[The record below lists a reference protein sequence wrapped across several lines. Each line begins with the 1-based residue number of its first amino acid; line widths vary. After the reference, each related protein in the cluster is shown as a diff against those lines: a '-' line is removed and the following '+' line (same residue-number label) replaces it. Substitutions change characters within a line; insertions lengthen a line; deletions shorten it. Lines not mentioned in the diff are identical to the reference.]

1 MQNATLNSAPFKTLR
16 AVMRSMKNRLIA
28 ILLAALPLVALA
40 QPAPPPTSILFLSAA
55 PTQPGKF
62 DRLKDVAAREGVQ
75 VEARFIEK
83 FTGQEKA
90 GDFAGFGLIVIDAPY
105 GAAQGAAKAGLA
117 PLLPQITTPWVWMQS
132 SGPEAK
138 GMDAAVM
145 KTLHTYYSN
154 GGRAN
159 FAEFFCQV
167 NAQVFK
173 QSTRACAPPQIFPD
187 AGIYHPDYAG
197 RVFSTLDE
205 FLAWK
210 KPTNGQPVV
219 AILFHQAHFASEL
232 TGFLDDTIRRIEAAG
247 ALALPIYAPALTN
260 GTVTRLLTPTAPSGR
275 GAGGEGKPFA
285 DVLINT
291 QIMLN
296 AEGRHSEFETLG
308 IPVIQAMPYRRGEQ
322 ADWEKDT
329 AGVTNMDIPFY
340 LAQPEYAG
348 ITDPLIAAYSRKS
361 DGDIVAIDYQL
372 QSVVNKAMNLSR
384 LRHLPNAE
392 KKTAIFFWNYPPGEK
407 NLGASFLNLPR
418 SMENTLRAIK
428 SAGYATETPDAP
440 QLTLLLQRL
449 LAPYYRDGELE
460 PLLRDGLAELMPV
473 AAYRRWFET
482 LPAETREKIIARFG
496 QPEDSAM
503 VVQHQ
508 GQAHFVIP
516 RLKLGNTVILPQPP
530 RGEKKDDKEK
540 AIYHSTAAPLN
551 HFYLAAY
558 LWAREVH
565 GAHALVHYGTH
576 GSQEWTP
583 GKERGLSIFDSPYL
597 LLGDVP
603 VIYPYIVDDIGEAL
617 QTKRRG
623 RATVISHS
631 TPPFAPAGLHGE
643 INRLHD
649 LLHAWLNMTEGE
661 VRDKTR
667 DEIVRVTLE
676 NRIDRDMAWEPARIR
691 GNFREF
697 ADALHIQLH
706 DLALANQPLGLAVF
720 GLPAESDLRLFTVM
734 QMLGKPLIAAL
745 QPDDPEEMIVGDYKK
760 LRDTPA
766 WKLLDK
772 HVRQGEP
779 YTGNAKV
786 GEMLAKAREYWL
798 NLTQT
803 REMQNFL
810 QALEGRYIPTSYGG
824 DPVKNPDALPTGR
837 NLYGFDPSRVPTQA
851 AWEAGREGTEKLIA
865 QYREKHGEYPKK
877 LAFSLWSVETMR
889 HFGVLEAQAF
899 AALGFKPKWDE
910 GGRVIGIEAIP
921 AVELKRPRVDVVLSA
936 TGLYRDHFP
945 NVMRWLAQAAAQAA
959 ALNEP
964 DNPVAAHSR
973 EIEARLIARGVE
985 AGQARRMADTRI
997 FSNRSGSYGTGL
1009 DDATLASGTWG
1020 TGKNGKEDRAA
1031 GDKKLADLYLS
1042 RMQYAYGP
1050 DEKEWGSLPPGAA
1063 QGVNLYAENLKGVQA
1078 ALLSRSSNLYGM
1090 LTTDD
1095 PFQYLGGIGLA
1106 VRSLTGKSP
1115 ELYIS
1120 NLRESGAP
1128 KIETAAGFLA
1138 KELKTRQFHPGWI
1151 EAMKKEGYS
1160 GALNMLDAVNNLWGW
1175 QAVAPETVRN
1185 DQWDELK
1192 AVYVDDKYKL
1202 GMKNWFER
1210 NHPHAQA
1217 QMIERMLEAARKGY
1231 WQTDAKSLKALAQR
1245 YRELARRFDV
1255 RTDNRKFTEYAS
1267 RLAGAGMA
1275 GYGLSATA
1283 RAVQSAPSP
1292 QAKAKAE
1299 TAQAAPKPV
1308 PVLPSPPQPTIVTGR
1323 QMVKQTAA
1331 QVPSRLASLSGVGL
1345 VFIAMA
1351 LGAWRRQRIYSL
1363 NQ

>member
-1 MQNATLNSAPFKTLR
+1 M
-16 AVMRSMKNRLIA
+16 MR
-28 ILLAALPLVALA
+28 LAGIWRSVVLVLCTMLPLMALA
-40 QPAPPPTSILFLSAA
+40 QPVPAAVLFLSAA

-62 DRLKDVAAREGVQ
+62 ERLKDIAVREGVRIETRF
-75 VEARFIEK
+75 VER

-90 GDFAGFGLIVIDAPY
+90 SDFAGFGLIVIDAPY
-105 GAAQGAAKAGLA
+105 GSGQGVAKERLA
-117 PLLPQITTPWVWMQS
+117 PLLPHVTAPWVWMQA

-138 GMDAAVM
+138 GVDAAAM

-167 NAQVFK
+167 NTLVFK
-173 QSTRACAPPQIFPD
+173 HAVRACAPPQVFPE

-197 RVFSTLDE
+197 RVFPTLDE

-210 KPTNGQPVV
+210 KPKNGQPVI

-232 TGFLDDTIRRIEAAG
+232 TGFLDDSIRRIEAAG
-247 ALALPIYAPALTN
+247 ALALPIYTPAMTD
-260 GTVTRLLTPTAPSGR
+260 GAITRLLMR
-275 GAGGEGKPFA
+275 DGKPFA

-296 AEGRHSEFETLG
+296 AEGRRTEFAALG

-322 ADWEKDT
+322 ADWEQDT
-329 AGVTNMDIPFY
+329 AGVTTMDIPFY

-348 ITDPLIAAYSRKS
+348 ITDPLIAAYSRKA

-372 QSVVNKAMNLSR
+372 QSVVNKAINLAR
-384 LRHLPNAE
+384 LQHLPNAE

-418 SMENTLRAIK
+418 SMENTLRAMK
-428 SAGYATETPDAP
+428 GAGYTIEAPDAT

-449 LAPYYRDGELE
+449 LTPLYRDGELE
-460 PLLRDGLAELMPV
+460 PLLREGLAELMPV

-482 LPAETREKIIARFG
+482 LPAGTREKIIARFG
-496 QPEDSAM
+496 EPEQSAM
-503 VVQHQ
+503 VVRRQ
-508 GQAHFVIP
+508 GQAYFVIP
-516 RLKLGNTVILPQPP
+516 RLRLGNTVILPQPP
-530 RGEKKDDKEK
+530 RGERKDDKEK

-558 LWAREVH
+558 LWARE
-565 GAHALVHYGTH
+565 AHDADAIVHYGTH

-583 GKERGLSIFDSPYL
+583 GKERGLSIYDSPYL

-623 RATVISHS
+623 RATVISHA

-643 INRLHD
+643 INHLHD

-667 DEIVRVTLE
+667 DEIIRVTLE
-676 NRIDRDMAWEPARIR
+676 NKIERDMAWEPARIR
-691 GNFREF
+691 ANFSEF
-697 ADALHIQLH
+697 GDALHIQLH

-720 GLPAESDLRLFTVM
+720 GQPAASDLRLFTVM
-734 QMLGKPLIAAL
+734 QMLGKPLLAAL
-745 QPDDPEEMIVGDYKK
+745 QPDDPEEMIVGDYQK
-760 LRDTPA
+760 LRDTTA

-779 YTGNAKV
+779 YSGDEKPGDAIPASGISAGHDAKASMSGV
-786 GEMLAKAREYWL
+786 KLGEMLAKAREYWL

-810 QALEGRYIPTSYGG
+810 LALEGRYIPTSYGG

-851 AWEAGREGTEKLIA
+851 AWDAGRAQTEKLIA

-899 AALGFKPKWDE
+899 AALGFKPRWDA

-921 AVELKRPRVDVVLSA
+921 AAELKRPRVDVVLSA

-959 ALNEP
+959 ALDEP
-964 DNPVAAHSR
+964 GNPVVGHSR
-973 EIEARLIARGVE
+973 EIEAGLLKRGVE
-985 AGQARRMADTRI
+985 AGLARRLADTRI
-997 FSNRSGSYGTGL
+997 FSNASGSYGTGL
-1009 DDATLASGTWG
+1009 DDATLASDTWG
-1020 TGKNGKEDRAA
+1020 SGSNGKEDRAA
-1031 GDKKLADLYLS
+1031 GDRKLAGLYLA

-1050 DEKEWGSLPPGAA
+1050 IEAEWGSLPAGAA

-1078 ALLSRSSNLYGM
+1078 ALLARSSNLYGM

-1120 NLRESGAP
+1120 NLRDSAAP
-1128 KIETAAGFLA
+1128 RTETAAGFLA
-1138 KELKTRQFHPGWI
+1138 KELRTRQFHPGWI
-1151 EAMKKEGYS
+1151 AAMKEEGYS

-1202 GMKNWFER
+1202 GMQEWFEK

-1231 WQTDAKSLKALAQR
+1231 WQADAKSLKALAQR
-1245 YRELARRFDV
+1245 YWELAQRFDV
-1255 RTDNRKFTEYAS
+1255 RTDNRKLSAYTEK
-1267 RLAGAGMA
+1267 LAGPGVA
-1275 GYGLSATA
+1275 GYGLAAPAGGGATQ
-1283 RAVQSAPSP
+1283 RAPSP
-1292 QAKAKAE
+1292 QAKVQAE
-1299 TAQAAPKPV
+1299 TSQSV
-1308 PVLPSPPQPTIVTGR
+1308 PQSPPPQPKIVTGQ
-1323 QMVKQTAA
+1323 QMVKQTASKLQA
-1331 QVPSRLASLSGVGL
+1331 GLPGVGL
-1345 VFIAMA
+1345 VLLAMA
-1351 LGAWRRQRIYSL
+1351 LGAWRRQRF
-1363 NQ
+1363 QFQPKF

>member
-1 MQNATLNSAPFKTLR
+1 M
-16 AVMRSMKNRLIA
+16 MRLAGLWRVVVLMLSM
-28 ILLAALPLVALA
+28 ILSPMVLA
-40 QPAPPPTSILFLSAA
+40 QSVPSSVLFISAQ

-62 DRLKDVAAREGVQ
+62 ERLKDIAAQEGVRIEVRF
-75 VEARFIEK
+75 VER

-90 GDFAGFGLIVIDAPY
+90 GDFAGFGLIIIDAPY
-105 GAAQGAAKAGLA
+105 GSGQGVVKERLT
-117 PLLPQITTPWVWMQS
+117 PLLPQVTTPWVWMQA
-132 SGPEAK
+132 SGPETK
-138 GMDAAVM
+138 GVDAAAM

-167 NAQVFK
+167 NALVFK
-173 QSTRACAPPQIFPD
+173 HTTRICAPPQVFPD
-187 AGIYHPDYAG
+187 AGIYHHDYAG
-197 RVFSTLDE
+197 RVFPTLEEFMAWKSTLI
-205 FLAWK
+205 
-210 KPTNGQPVV
+210 PTLSREERGLSGRPVV

-232 TGFLDDTIRRIEAAG
+232 TGFLDDSIRRIEAAG
-247 ALALPIYAPALTN
+247 ALALPIYAPAMTD
-260 GTVTRLLTPTAPSGR
+260 GAITRLVSR
-275 GAGGEGKPFA
+275 DGKPFA

-296 AEGRHSEFETLG
+296 AEGRRTEFEALG

-329 AGVTNMDIPFY
+329 AGVTTMDIPFY
-340 LAQPEYAG
+340 LSQPEYAG

-361 DGDIVAIDYQL
+361 DGDIVAVDYQL
-372 QSVVNKAMNLSR
+372 QSVVNKAINLAR

-418 SMENTLRAIK
+418 SMENTLRAMK
-428 SAGYATETPDAP
+428 GAGYTIETPDAP

-449 LAPYYRDGELE
+449 LTPLYRDGELE
-460 PLLRDGLAELMPV
+460 PLLREGLAELMPV
-473 AAYRRWFET
+473 ATYRRWFET

-496 QPEDSAM
+496 EPEQSSM
-503 VVQHQ
+503 VVRRQ
-508 GQAHFVIP
+508 GQAYFAIP
-516 RLKLGNTVILPQPP
+516 RLQLGNTVILPQPP
-530 RGEKKDDKEK
+530 RGEKNDDKEK

-558 LWAREVH
+558 LWAREAH
-565 GAHALVHYGTH
+565 GSNAIVHYGTH

-583 GKERGLSIFDSPYL
+583 GKERGLSIYDSPYL

-623 RATVISHS
+623 RATVISHA

-649 LLHAWLNMTEGE
+649 LLHTWLNMTEGE

-667 DEIVRVTLE
+667 DAVIRVTLE
-676 NRIDRDMAWEPARIR
+676 NKIDRDMAWDSGKDGARIR
-691 GNFREF
+691 ANFKEF

-706 DLALANQPLGLAVF
+706 DLALANQPLGLATF

-734 QMLGKPLIAAL
+734 QMLGNPLLAAL
-745 QPDDPEEMIVGDYKK
+745 QPDDPEEMIVGDYQK
-760 LRDTPA
+760 LRDTPV

-779 YTGNAKV
+779 YVGEGKPGDAKT
-786 GEMLAKAREYWL
+786 GEMLARAREYWL

-803 REMQNFL
+803 LEMKNFIK
-810 QALEGRYIPTSYGG
+810 ALEGRYTPTSYGG
-824 DPVKNPDALPTGR
+824 DPIKNPDALPTGR
-837 NLYGFDPSRVPTQA
+837 NLYGFDPSRVPTQV

-899 AALGFKPKWDE
+899 AALGFKPKWDA
-910 GGRVIGIEAIP
+910 GGRVIGIEVIP
-921 AVELKRPRVDVVLSA
+921 AAELKRPRVDVVLSA

-959 ALNEP
+959 ALDEP
-964 DNPVAAHSR
+964 GNPVAAHSR
-973 EIEARLIARGVE
+973 EIEAGLLKRGVE
-985 AGQARRMADTRI
+985 AGLAQRLAGTRI
-997 FSNRSGSYGTGL
+997 FSNQSGSYGTGL
-1009 DDATLASGTWG
+1009 DDATLASDTWG
-1020 TGKNGKEDRAA
+1020 VGKGGKEDRAA
-1031 GDKKLADLYLS
+1031 GDKKLASLYLS
-1042 RMQYAYGP
+1042 RMQYAYGT
-1050 DEKEWGSLPPGAA
+1050 DEKEWGSLPSGAA

-1095 PFQYLGGIGLA
+1095 PFQYLGGISLA

-1128 KIETAAGFLA
+1128 RMETAAGFLA
-1138 KELKTRQFHPGWI
+1138 KELRTRQFHPGWI
-1151 EAMKKEGYS
+1151 AAMKKEGYS

-1202 GMKNWFER
+1202 GMKNWFEK

-1231 WQTDAKSLKALAQR
+1231 WQTDAENLEALAQR

-1255 RTDNRKFTEYAS
+1255 RTDNRKFTEYAGK
-1267 RLAGAGMA
+1267 LAGMT
-1275 GYGLSATA
+1275 GYGLSVTP
-1283 RAVQSAPSP
+1283 RAAQGAPSP
-1292 QAKAKAE
+1292 QAKAE
-1299 TAQAAPKPV
+1299 TAQAVPKPT
-1308 PVLPSPPQPTIVTGR
+1308 PVPQPPLPKIVTGQ
-1323 QMVKQTAA
+1323 QMVKQTAVQA
-1331 QVPSRLASLSGVGL
+1331 PSWLASLPGIGL
-1345 VFIAMA
+1345 ILLAMA
-1351 LGAWRRQRIYSL
+1351 LGAWRRQRIQFPTKPLSI
-1363 NQ
+1363 

>member
-1 MQNATLNSAPFKTLR
+1 
-16 AVMRSMKNRLIA
+16 MKNRLIA

-40 QPAPPPTSILFLSAA
+40 QPAPPPASRSVLFLSAA

-62 DRLKDVAAREGVQ
+62 ERLKDVAAREGVQ
-75 VEARFIEK
+75 VEARFMEK

-105 GAAQGAAKAGLA
+105 GAAQGVAKVRLA
-117 PLLPQITTPWVWMQS
+117 PLLPQVTTPWVWMQN

-197 RVFSTLDE
+197 RVFTTPEE

-210 KPTNGQPVV
+210 KPTAGQPVIS
-219 AILFHQAHFASEL
+219 ILFHQAHFSSEL
-232 TGFLDDTIRRIEAAG
+232 TGFLDDTIRRLEAAG
-247 ALALPIYAPALTN
+247 AVALPIYAPAMTN
-260 GTVTRLLTPTAPSGR
+260 GAITRLVAR
-275 GAGGEGKPFA
+275 DGKPYA

-296 AEGRHSEFETLG
+296 AEGRRTEFEALG

-322 ADWEKDT
+322 VDWEKDA
-329 AGVTNMDIPFY
+329 AGVTTLDIPFY
-340 LAQPEYAG
+340 LSQPEYAG
-348 ITDPLIAAYSRKS
+348 ITDPIIAAYSRKS
-361 DGDIVAIDYQL
+361 DGDIVAIGYQL
-372 QSVVNKAMNLSR
+372 QSVVNKAMNLAR
-384 LRHLPNAE
+384 LKHLPNAE
-392 KKTAIFFWNYPPGEK
+392 KRTAIFFWNYPPGEK

-418 SMENTLRAIK
+418 SMENTLGAMK
-428 SAGYATETPDAP
+428 KAGYVTETPGVT

-449 LAPYYRDGELE
+449 LAPLYRDGQLE
-460 PLLRDGLAELMPV
+460 PLLRDGLAARLPMSR
-473 AAYRRWFET
+473 YRAWFDA
-482 LPAETREKIIARFG
+482 LPAQVKEEITARFG
-496 QPEDSAM
+496 APEKSSMAM
-503 VVQHQ
+503 REN
-508 GQAHFVIP
+508 GEWFFVIP
-516 RLKLGNTVILPQPP
+516 RLNLGNTVILPQSP
-530 RGEKKDDKEK
+530 RGDKSDDKEK
-540 AIYHSTAAPLN
+540 ALYHSTQTPLN
-551 HFYLAAY
+551 HFYLAVY

-583 GKERGLSIFDSPYL
+583 GKERGLSIYDSPYL
-597 LLGDVP
+597 LLSDVP
-603 VIYPYIVDDIGEAL
+603 VIYPYIVDDVGEAL

-643 INRLHD
+643 INHLHD

-667 DEIVRVTLE
+667 DEIIRVTVH
-676 NRIDRDMAWEPARIR
+676 NKIDRDMVWEPARIR
-691 GNFREF
+691 DNFKAF

-706 DLALANQPLGLAVF
+706 DLALANQPLGLATF
-720 GLPAESDLRLFTVM
+720 GMPAESDLRLFTVM
-734 QMLGKPLIAAL
+734 QMLGKPLLAAL

-779 YTGNAKV
+779 ITGDAKL
-786 GEMLAKAREYWL
+786 GEMLAKARDYWL

-803 REMQNFL
+803 LEMSNL
-810 QALEGRYIPTSYGG
+810 LAALEGRYIPTSYGG
-824 DPVKNPDALPTGR
+824 DPIKNPDALPTGR

-865 QYREKHGEYPKK
+865 QYREKHGQWPKK
-877 LAFSLWSVETMR
+877 LAFTLWSVETMR

-899 AALGFKPKWDE
+899 AALGFKPLWDA

-921 AVELKRPRVDVVLSA
+921 AAELKRPRVDVVLSA

-959 ALNEP
+959 ALDEP

-973 EIEARLIARGVE
+973 EIEARLITRGVE
-985 AGQARRMADTRI
+985 AGQARRLADTRI
-997 FSNRSGSYGTGL
+997 FSNQSGSYGTGL
-1009 DDATLASGTWG
+1009 DDATLASDTWG

-1031 GDKKLADLYLS
+1031 GDKKLAELYLG

-1050 DEKEWGSLPPGAA
+1050 DEKEWGSLPTGAA
-1063 QGVNLYAENLKGVQA
+1063 QSVNLYAENLKGVQA

-1106 VRSLTGKSP
+1106 VRHLSGKSP

-1128 KIETAAGFLA
+1128 RMETAAGFLA
-1138 KELKTRQFHPGWI
+1138 KELRTRYFHPGWI

-1160 GALNMLDAVNNLWGW
+1160 GALNMLNTVNNLWGW
-1175 QAVAPETVRN
+1175 QAVSPEVVRN
-1185 DQWDELK
+1185 DQWDEMRD
-1192 AVYVDDKYKL
+1192 VYVNDKYKL
-1202 GMKNWFER
+1202 GMKDWFER

-1217 QMIERMLEAARKGY
+1217 QIIERMLEAARKGY
-1231 WQTDAKSLKALAQR
+1231 WQTDAKSIASLAQR
-1245 YRELARRFDV
+1245 YQELAARFDV
-1255 RTDNRKFTEYAS
+1255 KSDNRKFTEFAAK
-1267 RLAGAGMA
+1267 LA
-1275 GYGLSATA
+1275 GYGLTA
-1283 RAVQSAPSP
+1283 PTGNRA
-1292 QAKAKAE
+1292 
-1299 TAQAAPKPV
+1299 AQAAPPPRAQAAPPAPV
-1308 PVLPSPPQPTIVTGR
+1308 PPPPQPNHVTGQR
-1323 QMVKQTAA
+1323 LEKQTA
-1331 QVPSRLASLSGVGL
+1331 PSPDWLTGLPGLSLAFLALG
-1345 VFIAMA
+1345 
-1351 LGAWRRQRIYSL
+1351 LGAWRRQRI
-1363 NQ
+1363 

>member
-1 MQNATLNSAPFKTLR
+1 
-16 AVMRSMKNRLIA
+16 MRGLTW
-28 ILLAALPLVALA
+28 LLLFVLPVLA
-40 QPAPPPTSILFLSAA
+40 WAQSTPQPTPADVLFLSAA

-62 DRLKDVAAREGVQ
+62 ERLKDIAAREGVR
-75 VEARFIEK
+75 VEARFVEK

-90 GDFAGFGLIVIDAPY
+90 GDLKGFGLIVIDAPY
-105 GAAQGAAKAGLA
+105 GAAQGAAKARLA
-117 PLLPQITTPWVWMQS
+117 PLLPQITMPWVWMQS

-138 GMDAAVM
+138 GVDAAAM

-159 FAEFFCQV
+159 FAEFFCLV
-167 NAQVFK
+167 KAQVFK
-173 QSTRACAPPQIFPD
+173 QSTRACAPPQLFPD

-197 RVFSTLDE
+197 RVFTTLEE

-210 KPTNGQPVV
+210 KPTAGQPVISV
-219 AILFHQAHFASEL
+219 LFHQAHFASEL
-232 TGFLDDTIRRIEAAG
+232 TGFLDDTIRRLEAAG
-247 ALALPIYAPALTN
+247 AVALPIYAPAMAN
-260 GTVTRLLTPTAPSGR
+260 GAITRLVAR
-275 GAGGEGKPFA
+275 DGKPFA

-291 QIMLN
+291 QIVLN
-296 AEGRHSEFETLG
+296 AEGRRTEFENLG

-322 ADWEKDT
+322 ADWEKDQI
-329 AGVTNMDIPFY
+329 GVSTLDIPFF

-348 ITDPLIAAYSRKS
+348 ITDPIIAAYSRKS

-372 QSVVNKAMNLSR
+372 QSVVNKAMNLAR
-384 LRHLPNAE
+384 LKHLPNAE

-407 NLGASFLNLPR
+407 NLGASFLNLPK
-418 SMENTLRAIK
+418 SLENTLGAMK
-428 SAGYATETPDAP
+428 NAGYVTETPEATH
-440 QLTLLLQRL
+440 LTLLLQRL
-449 LAPYYRDGELE
+449 LAPQYRDGQLE
-460 PLLRDGLAELMPV
+460 PLLRDGLTARLPMSR
-473 AAYRRWFET
+473 YRAWFDA
-482 LPAETREKIIARFG
+482 LPAHVREPITARFG
-496 QPEDSAM
+496 APEKSSMA
-503 VVQHQ
+503 VQKN
-508 GQAHFVIP
+508 GEWFFVIP
-516 RLKLGNTVILPQPP
+516 RLNLGNTVILPQPP
-530 RGEKKDDKEK
+530 RSEKSDDQEK
-540 AIYHSTAAPLN
+540 ALYHSTQTPLN
-551 HFYLAAY
+551 HFYLAVY

-565 GAHALVHYGTH
+565 GAHTLVHYGTH

-583 GKERGLSIFDSPYL
+583 GKERGLSIYDSPYL

-603 VIYPYIVDDIGEAL
+603 VIYPYIVDNIGEAL

-623 RATVISHS
+623 RATVISHA

-667 DEIVRVTLE
+667 DEIIRVTVH
-676 NRIDRDMAWEPARIR
+676 NKIDRDMAWAPARIR
-691 GNFREF
+691 DEFKDF

-706 DLALANQPLGLAVF
+706 DLALANQPLGLATF
-720 GLPAESDLRLFTVM
+720 GLPAESDHRLSTVM
-734 QMLGKPLIAAL
+734 QMLGKHFLAAIS
-745 QPDDPEEMIVGDYKK
+745 PEDPEEMFVGDYTK
-760 LRDTPA
+760 LKETPA

-779 YTGNAKV
+779 YVGDGKPGDAKL

-803 REMQNFL
+803 LEMKHFL
-810 QALEGRYIPTSYGG
+810 AALEGRYIPTSYGG
-824 DPVKNPDALPTGR
+824 DPIKNPDALPTGR

-877 LAFSLWSVETMR
+877 LAFTLWSVETMR

-899 AALGFKPKWDE
+899 AALGFKPLWDA
-910 GGRVIGIEAIP
+910 GGRVIGVTAIP
-921 AVELKRPRVDVVLSA
+921 AAELKRPRVDVVLSA

-945 NVMRWLAQAAAQAA
+945 NVMHWLAQAAAQAA
-959 ALNEP
+959 ALDEP

-973 EIEARLIARGVE
+973 EIEAGLLKRGVE
-985 AGQARRMADTRI
+985 AGQARRLADTRI
-997 FSNRSGSYGTGL
+997 FSNQSGSYGTGL
-1009 DDATLASGTWG
+1009 DDATLASDTWG

-1031 GDKKLADLYLS
+1031 GDKKLADLYLG

-1050 DEKEWGSLPPGAA
+1050 DEKEWGSLPAGAA

-1106 VRSLTGKSP
+1106 VRHLSGKSP

-1128 KIETAAGFLA
+1128 RMETAAGFLA
-1138 KELKTRQFHPGWI
+1138 KELKTRYFHPGWI

-1160 GALNMLDAVNNLWGW
+1160 GALNMLDTVNNMWGW

-1185 DQWDELK
+1185 DQWDEFK

-1202 GMKNWFER
+1202 GMKDWFEK

-1217 QMIERMLEAARKGY
+1217 QIIERMLEAARKDY
-1231 WQTDAKSLKALAQR
+1231 WQADAKTVRELAQR
-1245 YRELARRFDV
+1245 YQELARRFDV
-1255 RTDNRKFTEYAS
+1255 QSDNRKFTEFAAS
-1267 RLAGAGMA
+1267 LA
-1275 GYGLSATA
+1275 GYGLTA
-1283 RAVQSAPSP
+1283 PAGKRPAQSAPPPPTAEAAQPVPQSP
-1292 QAKAKAE
+1292 PPPQSNRVTGQRLEKQT
-1299 TAQAAPKPV
+1299 TAQA
-1308 PVLPSPPQPTIVTGR
+1308 PSQF
-1323 QMVKQTAA
+1323 
-1331 QVPSRLASLSGVGL
+1331 ASLPGIGL
-1345 VFIAMA
+1345 VLLAMT
-1351 LGAWRRQRIYSL
+1351 LGAWRRQRASYLAAS
-1363 NQ
+1363 

>member
-1 MQNATLNSAPFKTLR
+1 MQNATLNPPPVKTLLT
-16 AVMRSMKNRLIA
+16 VMRSMKNRLTA

-40 QPAPPPTSILFLSAA
+40 QAAPPPAPKSVLFLSAA

-62 DRLKDVAAREGVQ
+62 ERLKDIGAREGVR
-75 VEARFIEK
+75 VEARFVEG
-83 FTGQEKA
+83 FSGQEKA
-90 GDFAGFGLIVIDAPY
+90 GDFAGFDLIVIDAPY
-105 GAAQGAAKAGLA
+105 GAAQGVTKVRLA
-117 PLLPQITTPWVWMQS
+117 PLLPQVTTPWVWMQN
-132 SGPEAK
+132 SGPQAK

-159 FAEFFCQV
+159 FAEFFCQM

-173 QSTRACAPPQIFPD
+173 QSTRACAPPQLFPD
-187 AGIYHPDYAG
+187 AGIYRPDYAG
-197 RVFSTLDE
+197 RVFTTLEE

-210 KPTNGQPVV
+210 GTLTPTLSQGERGLSGRPVV

-232 TGFLDDTIRRIEAAG
+232 TGFLDDTIRRLEAAG
-247 ALALPIYAPALTN
+247 AVALPIYAPAMTN
-260 GTVTRLLTPTAPSGR
+260 GAITRLVAR
-275 GAGGEGKPFA
+275 DGKPFA

-296 AEGRHSEFETLG
+296 AEGRRSEFEALG

-329 AGVTNMDIPFY
+329 AGVTTMDIPFY

-372 QSVVNKAMNLSR
+372 QSVVNKAINLAR
-384 LRHLPNAE
+384 LKNLPNGQ
-392 KKTAIFFWNYPPGEK
+392 KKIAILFWNYPPGEK

-418 SMENTLRAIK
+418 SLENTLAAMK
-428 SAGYATETPDAP
+428 QAGYATEAPDAT

-449 LAPYYRDGELE
+449 LTPLYRDGQLE
-460 PLLRDGLAELMPV
+460 PLLREGLAARLPMSR
-473 AAYRRWFET
+473 YRAWFDA
-482 LPAETREKIIARFG
+482 LPGEVKEDITARFG
-496 QPEDSAM
+496 APEKSSMAM
-503 VVQHQ
+503 REN
-508 GQAHFVIP
+508 GEWYFIIP
-516 RLKLGNTVILPQPP
+516 RLNLGNMVILPQPP

-540 AIYHSTAAPLN
+540 ALYHSTAAPLN

-558 LWAREVH
+558 LWAREAH

-583 GKERGLSIFDSPYL
+583 GKERGLSIYDSPYL
-597 LLGDVP
+597 LLSDVP
-603 VIYPYIVDDIGEAL
+603 VIYPYIVDDVGEAL

-623 RATVISHS
+623 RATVISHA

-643 INRLHD
+643 INHLHD

-667 DEIVRVTLE
+667 DGIIRVTLE
-676 NRIDRDMAWEPARIR
+676 NKIDRDMAWEAARIR
-691 GNFREF
+691 GNFKDF

-720 GLPAESDLRLFTVM
+720 GQPAESDLRLFTVM
-734 QMLGKPLIAAL
+734 QMLGKPLLAAL
-745 QPDDPEEMIVGDYKK
+745 QPDDPEEMIVGDYQK

-779 YTGNAKV
+779 YTDNSAGDAKL
-786 GEMLAKAREYWL
+786 GEMLAKARDYWL

-803 REMQNFL
+803 LEMSNL
-810 QALEGRYIPTSYGG
+810 LAALEGRYIPTSYGG
-824 DPVKNPDALPTGR
+824 DPIKNPDALPTGR

-851 AWEAGREGTEKLIA
+851 AWEAGREGTEKLIN
-865 QYREKHGEYPKK
+865 QYREKHGQWPKK
-877 LAFSLWSVETMR
+877 LAFTLWSVETMR

-899 AALGFKPKWDE
+899 AALGFKPLWDA
-910 GGRVIGIEAIP
+910 GGRVISIEAIP
-921 AVELKRPRVDVVLSA
+921 AAELKRPRVDVVLSA

-973 EIEARLIARGVE
+973 EIEARLITRSVE
-985 AGQARRMADTRI
+985 AGLARRLADTRI
-997 FSNRSGSYGTGL
+997 FSNQSGSYGTGL
-1009 DDATLASGTWG
+1009 DDATLASDTWG
-1020 TGKNGKEDRAA
+1020 SVGKRGKEDRKA

-1050 DEKEWGSLPPGAA
+1050 DEKEWGSLPTGAA

-1106 VRSLTGKSP
+1106 VRHLTGKSP

-1128 KIETAAGFLA
+1128 RMETAAGFLA

-1160 GALNMLDAVNNLWGW
+1160 GALNMLDAINNLWGW
-1175 QAVAPETVRN
+1175 QAVAPEVVRN
-1185 DQWDELK
+1185 DQWDEMRD
-1192 AVYVDDKYKL
+1192 VYVNDKYKL
-1202 GMKNWFER
+1202 GMKDWFER

-1231 WQTDAKSLKALAQR
+1231 WQTDAKGLKALAQR
-1245 YRELARRFDV
+1245 YKELAARFDV
-1255 RTDNRKFTEYAS
+1255 KTDNRKFTKYAAK
-1267 RLAGAGMA
+1267 LAGSGMA
-1275 GYGLSATA
+1275 GYGLTA
-1283 RAVQSAPSP
+1283 PAGNRAAQSAPP
-1292 QAKAKAE
+1292 AKAQAE
-1299 TAQAAPKPV
+1299 AAAPV
-1308 PVLPSPPQPTIVTGR
+1308 PPPPNIVTGQ

-1331 QVPSRLASLSGVGL
+1331 PSPNWLANLPGLSLVLLALG
-1345 VFIAMA
+1345 
-1351 LGAWRRQRIYSL
+1351 LGAWRRQRI
-1363 NQ
+1363 

>member
-1 MQNATLNSAPFKTLR
+1 MQNATLNPPPFKTLLT
-16 AVMRSMKNRLIA
+16 VMRSMKNRLTA

-40 QPAPPPTSILFLSAA
+40 QPAPPPASKSILFLSAA

-62 DRLKDVAAREGVQ
+62 ERLKDVGAREGVR
-75 VEARFIEK
+75 VEARFVEG
-83 FTGQEKA
+83 FSGQEKA
-90 GDFAGFGLIVIDAPY
+90 GDFAGFDLIVIDAPY
-105 GAAQGAAKAGLA
+105 GAAQGVAKVRLA
-117 PLLPQITTPWVWMQS
+117 PLLPQVTTPWVWMQN

-173 QSTRACAPPQIFPD
+173 QSTRACAPPRIFPD

-197 RVFSTLDE
+197 RVFTTLEE

-210 KPTNGQPVV
+210 GTLTPTLSQGERGLSGRPVV

-232 TGFLDDTIRRIEAAG
+232 TGFLDDTIRRLEAAG
-247 ALALPIYAPALTN
+247 AVALPIYAPAMTN
-260 GTVTRLLTPTAPSGR
+260 GAITRLLTHD
-275 GAGGEGKPFA
+275 GKPFA
-285 DVLINT
+285 EVLINT

-296 AEGRHSEFETLG
+296 AEGRRSEFEALG

-322 ADWEKDT
+322 TDWEKDA
-329 AGVTNMDIPFY
+329 AGVTTLDIPFY

-348 ITDPLIAAYSRKS
+348 ITDPLIAAYSHKS

-372 QSVVNKAMNLSR
+372 QSVVNKAMNLAR
-384 LRHLPNAE
+384 LKHLPNAE

-418 SMENTLRAIK
+418 SMENTLWAMK
-428 SAGYATETPDAP
+428 KAGYMLETPGAT

-449 LAPYYRDGELE
+449 LAPLYRDGQLE
-460 PLLRDGLAELMPV
+460 PLLRDGLAARLPMSR
-473 AAYRRWFET
+473 YRAWFDA
-482 LPAETREKIIARFG
+482 LPGEVKEEITARFG
-496 QPEDSAM
+496 APEKSSMAM
-503 VVQHQ
+503 REN
-508 GQAHFVIP
+508 GEWFFVIP
-516 RLKLGNTVILPQPP
+516 RLNLGNTVILPQPP

-540 AIYHSTAAPLN
+540 ALYHSTTAPLN

-558 LWAREVH
+558 LWARETH

-583 GKERGLSIFDSPYL
+583 GKERGLSIYDSPYL
-597 LLGDVP
+597 LLSDVP
-603 VIYPYIVDDIGEAL
+603 VIYPYIVDDVGEAL

-643 INRLHD
+643 INHLHD

-667 DEIVRVTLE
+667 DEIIRVTAQ
-676 NRIDRDMAWEPARIR
+676 NKIDRDMAWAPARIR
-691 GNFREF
+691 GNFKAF

-720 GLPAESDLRLFTVM
+720 GQPAESDLRLFTVM
-734 QMLGKPLIAAL
+734 QMLGKPLLAAL

-779 YTGNAKV
+779 FTGGGAKL
-786 GEMLAKAREYWL
+786 GEMLAKARDYWL

-803 REMQNFL
+803 LEMSNFIK
-810 QALEGRYIPTSYGG
+810 ALEGRYTPTSYGG
-824 DPVKNPDALPTGR
+824 DPIKNPDALPTGR

-851 AWEAGREGTEKLIA
+851 AWEAGREGTEKLIN
-865 QYREKHGEYPKK
+865 QYREKQGQWPKK
-877 LAFSLWSVETMR
+877 LAFTLWSVETMR

-899 AALGFKPKWDE
+899 AALGFKPLWDA

-921 AVELKRPRVDVVLSA
+921 AAELNRPRVDVVLSA

-959 ALNEP
+959 ALDEP

-973 EIEARLIARGVE
+973 EIEARLITRGVE
-985 AGQARRMADTRI
+985 AGQARRLADTRI
-997 FSNRSGSYGTGL
+997 FSNQSGSYGTGL
-1009 DDATLASGTWG
+1009 DDATLASDTWG
-1020 TGKNGKEDRAA
+1020 TGKNGREDRAA

-1050 DEKEWGSLPPGAA
+1050 DEKEWGSLPTGAA

-1106 VRSLTGKSP
+1106 VRSLSGKSP

-1128 KIETAAGFLA
+1128 RMETAAGFLA
-1138 KELKTRQFHPGWI
+1138 KELETRQFHPGWI

-1160 GALNMLDAVNNLWGW
+1160 GAINMLDAVNNLWGW

-1185 DQWDELK
+1185 DQWDELRD
-1192 AVYVDDKYKL
+1192 VYVNDKYKL
-1202 GMKNWFER
+1202 GMKDWFER
-1210 NHPHAQA
+1210 HHPHAQA
-1217 QMIERMLEAARKGY
+1217 QIIERMLEAARKGY
-1231 WQTDAKSLKALAQR
+1231 WQTDTKNLKALAQR
-1245 YRELARRFDV
+1245 YRDLAQRFDV
-1255 RTDNRKFTEYAS
+1255 QSDNRKFTEFAAN
-1267 RLAGAGMA
+1267 LAGSGMA
-1275 GYGLSATA
+1275 GYGLTA
-1283 RAVQSAPSP
+1283 PAGSRVARGAPPPTAEAAQPIP
-1292 QAKAKAE
+1292 Q
-1299 TAQAAPKPV
+1299 
-1308 PVLPSPPQPTIVTGR
+1308 SPPPPPKVVTGQ

-1331 QVPSRLASLSGVGL
+1331 PSPSWLARLPGISLVLLALG
-1345 VFIAMA
+1345 
-1351 LGAWRRQRIYSL
+1351 LGAWRQQRI
-1363 NQ
+1363 

>member
-1 MQNATLNSAPFKTLR
+1 M
-16 AVMRSMKNRLIA
+16 MR
-28 ILLAALPLVALA
+28 LAGLWHSVVLVLCAMLPLTAPA
-40 QPAPPPTSILFLSAA
+40 QPTPSSVLFLSAA

-62 DRLKDVAAREGVQ
+62 ERLKDIAAREGVRIETRF
-75 VEARFIEK
+75 VER

-90 GDFAGFGLIVIDAPY
+90 SDFSGFGLIVIDAPY
-105 GAAQGAAKAGLA
+105 GAAQGAAKERLA
-117 PLLPQITTPWVWMQS
+117 PLLPQVTAPWVWMQS

-138 GMDAAVM
+138 GVDAAAM
-145 KTLHTYYSN
+145 KTLYTYYSN

-159 FAEFFCQV
+159 FAGFFCQV
-167 NAQVFK
+167 NVLVFNYAA
-173 QSTRACAPPQIFPD
+173 RACTPPQVFPD

-197 RVFSTLDE
+197 RVFPTLE
-205 FLAWK
+205 EYQAWT
-210 KPTNGQPVV
+210 KPENGRPVI

-232 TGFLDDTIRRIEAAG
+232 TGFLDDSIRRIEAAG
-247 ALALPIYAPALTN
+247 AVALPIYAPAMTDGAITQLI
-260 GTVTRLLTPTAPSGR
+260 TRHEKPDD
-275 GAGGEGKPFA
+275 KPFA

-296 AEGRHSEFETLG
+296 AEGRRTEFAALG

-322 ADWEKDT
+322 ADWEQDT
-329 AGVTNMDIPFY
+329 AGVTTMDIPFY

-348 ITDPLIAAYSRKS
+348 ITDPLIAAYSRKA
-361 DGDIVAIDYQL
+361 DGDIVVIDYQL
-372 QSVVNKAMNLSR
+372 QSVVNKAINLAR
-384 LRHLPNAE
+384 LQHLPNAE

-418 SMENTLRAIK
+418 SMENTLRAMK
-428 SAGYATETPDAP
+428 GAGYTIEAPDAA

-449 LAPYYRDGELE
+449 LTPLYRDGELE
-460 PLLRDGLAELMPV
+460 PLLREGLAELMPV

-496 QPEDSAM
+496 EPEHSAM
-503 VVQHQ
+503 VVWRQ
-508 GQAHFVIP
+508 GQAYFVIP

-530 RGEKKDDKEK
+530 RGERKDDKEK

-558 LWAREVH
+558 LWARE
-565 GAHALVHYGTH
+565 AHHADAIVHYGTH

-583 GKERGLSIFDSPYL
+583 GKERGLSIYDSPYL

-623 RATVISHS
+623 RATVISHA

-667 DEIVRVTLE
+667 DEIVRVTLA
-676 NRIDRDMAWEPARIR
+676 NKIDRDMAWEPARIR
-691 GNFREF
+691 ADFREF

-734 QMLGKPLIAAL
+734 QMLGKPLLAAL
-745 QPDDPEEMIVGDYKK
+745 EPDDPEEMIVGDYKK

-779 YTGNAKV
+779 YSGDEKPGGAKTG
-786 GEMLAKAREYWL
+786 ELLAQARAYWL

-803 REMQNFL
+803 REMRNFL
-810 QALEGRYIPTSYGG
+810 LALDGRYIPTSYGG

-851 AWEAGREGTEKLIA
+851 AWEAGRAETEKLIA

-899 AALGFKPKWDE
+899 AALGFKPKWDA
-910 GGRVIGIEAIP
+910 GGRVVGIEAIP
-921 AVELKRPRVDVVLSA
+921 AAELKRPRVDVVLSA

-945 NVMRWLAQAAAQAA
+945 NVMHWLARAAAEAA
-959 ALNEP
+959 ALDEP
-964 DNPVAAHSR
+964 GNPVMAHSR
-973 EIEARLIARGVE
+973 EIEAGLLKRGVE
-985 AGQARRMADTRI
+985 AGLARRLADTRI
-997 FSNRSGSYGTGL
+997 FSNASGSYGSGL
-1009 DDATLASGTWG
+1009 DDATLASDTWG
-1020 TGKNGKEDRAA
+1020 AGKNGKEGRAA
-1031 GDKKLADLYLS
+1031 GDKKLASLYLS

-1050 DEKEWGSLPPGAA
+1050 DEKEWGSLPSGAA

-1120 NLRESGAP
+1120 NLRDSGAP
-1128 KIETAAGFLA
+1128 HLETAAGFLA
-1138 KELKTRQFHPGWI
+1138 KELRTRQFHPGWI
-1151 EAMKKEGYS
+1151 AAMKKEGYS

-1202 GMKNWFER
+1202 GMQEWFER

-1231 WQTDAKSLKALAQR
+1231 WQADAKSLKALAQR
-1245 YRELARRFDV
+1245 YRELAQRFDV
-1255 RTDNRKFTEYAS
+1255 RTDNRKFSAYAGK
-1267 RLAGAGMA
+1267 LAGPGMA
-1275 GYGLSATA
+1275 GYGLAA
-1283 RAVQSAPSP
+1283 PAGGGAAQRAPSS
-1292 QAKAKAE
+1292 QAK
-1299 TAQAAPKPV
+1299 TSQSV
-1308 PVLPSPPQPTIVTGR
+1308 PQPPSQPKIVTGR
-1323 QMVKQTAA
+1323 QMVKQTASQA
-1331 QVPSRLASLSGVGL
+1331 PSRLAALPGIGL
-1345 VFIAMA
+1345 ILFAMA
-1351 LGAWRRQRIYSL
+1351 LGAWRRQRINPV

>member
-1 MQNATLNSAPFKTLR
+1 
-16 AVMRSMKNRLIA
+16 MRTMKNLLIVFLMA
-28 ILLAALPLVALA
+28 VLSLGAAA
-40 QPAPPPTSILFLSAA
+40 QSVSPQSAQSTKSVLFLSAS

-62 DRLKDVAAREGVQ
+62 QRLQEVATQEDVR
-75 VEARFIEK
+75 VETRFVEK

-90 GDFAGFGLIVIDAPY
+90 DDFAGFDLIVIDAPY
-105 GAAQGAAKAGLA
+105 GAMNATATARLG
-117 PLLPQITTPWVWMQS
+117 PLLPQVTTPWVWMQT
-132 SGPEAK
+132 SGPDSK

-145 KTLHTYYSN
+145 KTLYTYYSN

-197 RVFSTLDE
+197 RVFPTLDE

-210 KPTNGQPVV
+210 KPTDGQPVI
-219 AILFHQAHFASEL
+219 AILFHQAHFAAEL
-232 TGFLDDTIRRIEAAG
+232 TGFLDDTTRRIEAAG
-247 ALALPIYAPALTN
+247 AVALPIYAPGMTN
-260 GTVTRLLTPTAPSGR
+260 GAITRLLTKDD
-275 GAGGEGKPFA
+275 KPFA
-285 DVLINT
+285 NVLINT
-291 QIMLN
+291 QIVLN
-296 AEGRHSEFETLG
+296 PEGRRTEFAALG

-329 AGVTNMDIPFY
+329 AGVTTLDIPFF

-348 ITDPLIAAYSRKS
+348 ITDPIIASYSRKS

-372 QSVVNKAMNLSR
+372 QSVVNKAMNLAR
-384 LRHLPNAE
+384 LQHLPNAD
-392 KKTAIFFWNYPPGEK
+392 KRTTLFFWNYPPGEK
-407 NLGASFLNLPR
+407 NLGASFLNLPK
-418 SMENTLRAIK
+418 SLENTLAAMK
-428 SAGYATETPDAP
+428 GAGYATETPDAL

-449 LAPYYRDGELE
+449 LGAAYRDGQLE
-460 PLLRDGLAELMPV
+460 PLLREGLAARLPMKT
-473 AAYRRWFET
+473 YRAWFDA
-482 LPAETREKIIARFG
+482 LPAHVQAPIIARFG
-496 QPEDSAM
+496 APEKSGMAM
-503 VVQHQ
+503 QQ
-508 GQAHFVIP
+508 NGEWFFVIP
-516 RLKLGNTVILPQPP
+516 RLKLGNTVILPQPS
-530 RGEKKDDKEK
+530 RGEKNDDKEK
-540 AIYHSTAAPLN
+540 SIYHSTATPLN

-558 LWAREVH
+558 LWARETHGTHAIVH
-565 GAHALVHYGTH
+565 FGTH

-583 GKERGLSIFDSPYL
+583 GKERGLSIYDSPYL

-603 VIYPYIVDDIGEAL
+603 VIYPYIVDNIGEAL

-623 RATVISHS
+623 RATVISHA

-649 LLHAWLNMTEGE
+649 LLHTWLNMTEGE

-667 DEIVRVTLE
+667 DEIIRVTLE
-676 NRIDRDMAWEPARIR
+676 NKIDRDMTWERER
-691 GNFREF
+691 MRTHFQEF

-706 DLALANQPLGLAVF
+706 DLALANQPLGLATF
-720 GLPAESDLRLFTVM
+720 GLPAASDHRLSTVM
-734 QMLGKPLIAAL
+734 QMLGKPFFAAL
-745 QPDDPEEMIVGDYKK
+745 APDDPEEMFVGDHTK
-760 LRDTPA
+760 LKETPA

-772 HVRQGEP
+772 HVRQGDP
-779 YTGNAKV
+779 YVGDGKPGDAKL
-786 GEMLAKAREYWL
+786 GEMREYWL

-803 REMQNFL
+803 LEMKHFL
-810 QALEGRYIPTSYGG
+810 AALEGRYIPTSYGG
-824 DPVKNPDALPTGR
+824 DPIKNPDALPTGR

-851 AWEAGREGTEKLIA
+851 AWEAGYSGTEKLIA
-865 QYREKHGEYPKK
+865 QYREKHGEYPTK

-899 AALGFKPKWDE
+899 AALGFKPLWDA

-921 AVELKRPRVDVVLSA
+921 TAELKRPRVDVVLSA

-959 ALNEP
+959 AMNEA

-973 EIEARLIARGVE
+973 AIEAALLARGVE
-985 AGQARRMADTRI
+985 AKLARRMADTRI
-997 FSNRSGSYGTGL
+997 FSNQSGSYGTGL
-1009 DDATLASGTWG
+1009 DDATLASDTWG
-1020 TGKNGKEDRAA
+1020 SVGKSGKEDRKA

-1050 DEKEWGSLPPGAA
+1050 DEKEWGTLPSGAA
-1063 QGVNLYAENLKGVQA
+1063 EGVNLYAENLKGVQA

-1106 VRSLTGKSP
+1106 VRHLSGKSP

-1128 KIETAAGFLA
+1128 KLETAAGFLA
-1138 KELKTRQFHPGWI
+1138 KEMRTRYFHPGWI
-1151 EAMKKEGYS
+1151 QAMQKEGYS
-1160 GALNMLDAVNNLWGW
+1160 GALNLLDTVNNMWGW
-1175 QAVAPETVRN
+1175 QAVSPEVVRN

-1202 GMKNWFER
+1202 GMKQWFER
-1210 NHPHAQA
+1210 HHPHAQA
-1217 QMIERMLEAARKGY
+1217 QIIERMLEAARKEY
-1231 WQTDAKSLKALAQR
+1231 WQADAKTLKQLAER

-1255 RTDNRKFTEYAS
+1255 RTNNRKFAEYADK
-1267 RLAGAGMA
+1267 LAGPKLAGF
-1275 GYGLSATA
+1275 GLSA
-1283 RAVQSAPSP
+1283 PPP
-1292 QAKAKAE
+1292 QAKPQIEAE
-1299 TAQAAPKPV
+1299 AAPAV
-1308 PVLPSPPQPTIVTGR
+1308 PPPPNIVTG
-1323 QMVKQTAA
+1323 QQLVKQPAT
-1331 QVPSRLASLSGVGL
+1331 PDPNWLANLPGLSLIFL
-1345 VFIAMA
+1345 AMGA
-1351 LGAWRRQRIYSL
+1351 GAWRRERTSYRVAS
-1363 NQ
+1363 